1 MREKGINSMSEEE
14 LREELKRIREE
25 RSGKGR
31 VKRAQARTKRMDGQV
46 KEKRRKQDV
55 EAVEKAEWV

>member
-1 MREKGINSMSEEE
+1 MNTDASKMTEEE

-31 VKRAQARTKRMDGQV
+31 VKRAQARTRRIDGVVKDKKRKADIQ
-46 KEKRRKQDV
+46 
-55 EAVEKAEWV
+55 AVESAEWV